1 MMVLL
6 LAFSSQGFAGLPV
19 YGVSGFVQEYED
31 TLDSFENYLED
42 FTEEEESRTTFELHR
57 WIGYGIILGSLFEV
71 GTGLYALNMYEN
83 NQTPP
88 DYLRISHRA
97 VGYTIFTLST
107 VQSAIGTYNII
118 KLWGDEG
125 QTRRL
130 IHGTLAYAAT
140 GSYLYAGYLAFRGYY
155 DQHRTWMLI
164 ASGLSALTGLWIIF

>member
-1 MMVLL
+1 MIGVL

-19 YGVSGFVQEYED
+19 YGVSGFMQEYGD

-57 WIGYGIILGSLFEV
+57 WMGYGIILGSLFEI
-71 GTGLYALNMYEN
+71 GTGIYTLNMYEN
-83 NQTPP
+83 DRTPP
-88 DYLRISHRA
+88 DYLRLTHRA

-107 VQSAIGTYNII
+107 IQSSLGTYNII
-118 KLWGDEG
+118 KLWGEEG

-140 GSYLYAGYLAFRGYY
+140 GSYLYAGYLAYREDYRK
-155 DQHRTWMLI
+155 HRMWMLI
-164 ASGLSALTGLWIIF
+164 ASGLSALAGLWIIF